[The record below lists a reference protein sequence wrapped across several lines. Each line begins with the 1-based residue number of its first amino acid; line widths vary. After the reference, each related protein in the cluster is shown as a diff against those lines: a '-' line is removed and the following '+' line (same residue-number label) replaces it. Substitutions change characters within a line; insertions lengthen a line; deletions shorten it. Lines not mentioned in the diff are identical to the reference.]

1 MDSFSNQTLPWI
13 LIIDDMV
20 DNLETLGEVLVSE
33 YNVQFAT
40 SGSEGLELMQQ
51 RIPDLIL
58 LDVMMPDMD
67 GYQVF
72 THLQSNPQT
81 CNIPVIFVTAYNDAD
96 SESRALATGA
106 VDFIPKPINPKVVK
120 ARIKTHLALRQREY
134 EFKQI
139 NQFLENRVQDRTR
152 QVESLNVA
160 LQERAMQAEASTQ
173 AKSLFIDNVS
183 HEIRTPINSIIGM
196 THLLKHTQLNRQ
208 QQDYI
213 QQLQRASQSLL
224 KFRTYALTE
233 FENFGFK

>member
-40 SGSEGLELMQQ
+40 SGFEGLELMQQ
-51 RIPDLIL
+51 HIPDLIL

-96 SESRALATGA
+96 SESQALATGA

-120 ARIKTHLALRQREY
+120 ARIKTHLAL
-134 EFKQI
+134 K
-139 NQFLENRVQDRTR
+139 
-152 QVESLNVA
+152 
-160 LQERAMQAEASTQ
+160 
-173 AKSLFIDNVS
+173 
-183 HEIRTPINSIIGM
+183 
-196 THLLKHTQLNRQ
+196 
-208 QQDYI
+208 
-213 QQLQRASQSLL
+213 
-224 KFRTYALTE
+224 
-233 FENFGFK
+233 